1 MIQIDLQVRTV
12 TFVFDLAR
20 AQRVFVVGDF
30 NDWNESSHP
39 MSKEGDHWKLT
50 APLPPGE
57 YEFKYLA
64 DGIWFNDQD
73 AHRYVPNPWGSDNS
87 VVAVRY
93 E

>member
-1 MIQIDLQVRTV
+1 MIQIVLHARTV
-12 TFVFDLAR
+12 TFVFDLAP
-20 AQRVFVVGDF
+20 AQWVFVVGDF

-39 MSKEGDHWKLT
+39 MNKEGDRWKLT
-50 APLPPGE
+50 VGLPAGE

-64 DGIWFNDQD
+64 DGVWFNDRE